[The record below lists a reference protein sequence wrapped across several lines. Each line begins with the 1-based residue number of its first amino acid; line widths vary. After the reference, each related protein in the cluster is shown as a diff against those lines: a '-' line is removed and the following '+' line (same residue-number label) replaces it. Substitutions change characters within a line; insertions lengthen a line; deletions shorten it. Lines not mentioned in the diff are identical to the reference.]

1 MPVVT
6 ATAIPSSEIKLS
18 GANSEDDVVQPF
30 LIEQTGINGR
40 FVRLG
45 GAVNDILSRHALAD
59 PVSHLLGEFMALA
72 AALSSAL
79 KYDGIFTLQSSSDGP
94 VPLVVADM
102 TSAGHLRGHA
112 RVKEAVP
119 DTPEVGSTPVPMLMG
134 AGHLAFTVDQ
144 SAVDDRYQGIVSLEG
159 DTLGDCIHHYF
170 SQSAQFDAKVKLACA
185 RTAGGQWRAGALMI
199 QRLPEEGGTGGIE
212 DPDAW
217 NRAGLLLESA
227 KPEEMTDPNLSPND
241 LLFRLFH
248 EDGVRVFDPKPVQAV
263 CRCSRE
269 RMLNA
274 LTTLPE
280 DDLQEI
286 VTDGFIEMTCEFCNT
301 NRQFTPSEI
310 ADARADARS

>member
-1 MPVVT
+1 MT
-6 ATAIPSSEIKLS
+6 GGAIPSSEIKLTA
-18 GANSEDDVVQPF
+18 ANNEDDVIQPF
-30 LIEQTGINGR
+30 LIEQSGINGR

-45 GAVNDILSRHALAD
+45 GAVNDILSKHALAD
-59 PVSHLLGEFMALA
+59 PVSNLLGEFMALA

-79 KYDGIFTLQSSSDGP
+79 KYDGIFTLQSSSSGP
-94 VPLVVADM
+94 VPIVVADM

-112 RVKEAVP
+112 RVKEAIPNVSEIG
-119 DTPEVGSTPVPMLMG
+119 DAPVPMLMG
-134 AGHLAFTVDQ
+134 GGHLAFTVDQ
-144 SAVDDRYQGIVSLEG
+144 SAVDDRYQGIVSLKG
-159 DTLGDCIHHYF
+159 DTLRDCIHHYF

-199 QRLPEEGGTGGIE
+199 QRLPGEGGIGGID

-227 KPEEMTDPNLSPND
+227 KLEEMTDPNLSPNQ

-248 EDGVRVFDPKPVQAV
+248 EDGVRVFDPKPIQAL

-274 LTTLPE
+274 LTILPE

-301 NRQFTPSEI
+301 NRHFTPSEV

>member
-1 MPVVT
+1 MT
-6 ATAIPSSEIKLS
+6 DTTIPSSEIKLADTS
-18 GANSEDDVVQPF
+18 REDDVVQPF
-30 LIEQTGINGR
+30 LIEKTGINGR

-45 GAVNDILSRHALAD
+45 GAINDILSRHDLEG
-59 PVSHLLGEFMALA
+59 PVSRLLGEFMALS

-94 VPLVVADM
+94 VPLMVSDV
-102 TSAGHLRGHA
+102 TSDGHLRGHA
-112 RVKEAVP
+112 RVKGDIPGTDAIG
-119 DTPEVGSTPVPMLMG
+119 DTPVPVLMG

-144 SAVDDRYQGIVSLEG
+144 SAIEDRYQGIVSLEG
-159 DTLGDCIHHYF
+159 NTLGDCIHHYF

-199 QRLPEEGGTGGIE
+199 QRLPEEGGTGGVD

-217 NRAGLLLESA
+217 NRAGVLLDSA
-227 KPEEMTDPNLSPND
+227 KPDEMTDPNLSPND

-248 EDGVRVFDPKPVQAV
+248 EDGVRVFEPKPVQAV

-274 LTTLPE
+274 LTTLPD

-286 VTDGFIEMTCEFCNT
+286 VTEGVVEMTCEFCNT
-301 NRQFTPSEI
+301 NRQFTPAEV
-310 ADARADARS
+310 AEARAAARN

>member
-1 MPVVT
+1 MKSST
-6 ATAIPSSEIKLS
+6 IPSSEIKLTATS
-18 GANSEDDVVQPF
+18 NVDDVVQPF
-30 LIEQTGINGR
+30 MIEQTGINGR

-45 GAVNDILSRHALAD
+45 SAVNDILSKHAMAV
-59 PVSHLLGEFMALA
+59 PASRLLGEFMALA

-79 KYDGIFTLQSSSDGP
+79 KFDGIFTLQTSSDGP
-94 VPLVVADM
+94 VPLVVADV
-102 TSAGHLRGHA
+102 TTAGHLRGHA
-112 RVKEAVP
+112 RVRDALP
-119 DTPEVGSTPVPMLMG
+119 DAAAIAAAPVPALMG

-144 SAVDDRYQGIVSLEG
+144 SAVDDRYQGIVSLQGE
-159 DTLGDCIHHYF
+159 TLADCIHHYF
-170 SQSAQFDAKVKLACA
+170 DQSAQFDAKVKLACA

-199 QRLPEEGGTGGIE
+199 QRLPEEGGTGGVD

-217 NRAGLLLESA
+217 NRAKVLLDSA
-227 KPEEMTDPNLSPND
+227 RPDEMTDPNLTPND

-248 EDGVRVFDPKPVQAV
+248 EDGVRVFEPRSLAAV

-280 DDLQEI
+280 SDLQEI

-301 NRQFTPSEI
+301 SRQFTPSEV
-310 ADARADARS
+310 ADAKSDKRG